1 MSFSCKV
8 LSRNKD
14 MIIGKNKPSE
24 WMTLDCVNWL
34 EAFPYKPDVRFRVWH
49 DGKSLH
55 IEYQVKEQGT
65 RALQTVLGGP
75 VYEDSCV
82 ECFIQPSSA
91 DPHYYNF
98 EFNPIGMMALAC
110 RTGREDPEDAPRH
123 VLESVRIETT
133 AGLEPFTEKHVE
145 EWSLKITIPASALF
159 NAGIDDFSGCTM
171 RMNFFKCGDGLKV
184 PHFVTWVPIDTPKP
198 DYHRPEFFLPVEFE

>member
-1 MSFSCKV
+1 MLVRK
-8 LSRNKD
+8 
-14 MIIGKNKPSE
+14 GTPSDWVSLE
-24 WMTLDCVNWL
+24 NVNWK
-34 EAFPYKPDVRFRVWH
+34 ETFPYKPQVQFRVWH
-49 DGKSLH
+49 DGTSFH
-55 IEYQVKEQGT
+55 IEYKVREQGT

-82 ECFIQPSSA
+82 ECFIQPDTA

-110 RTGREDPEDAPRH
+110 RTGRSDPEDAPQK

-133 AGLEPFTEKHVE
+133 AGREPFGEKFVE
-145 EWSLKITIPASALF
+145 EWGLNISIPASALF
-159 NAGIDDFSGCTM
+159 NSGVKDFSGRRM
-171 RMNFFKCGDGLKV
+171 KMNFFKCGDGLKV
-184 PHFVTWVPIDTPKP
+184 PHFVTWAPIEIPKP